1 MCAKVGFHGLI
12 TAIRNGG
19 YRRVSPVAPRPREGP
34 LTEPIAGAQFRPK
47 ERVLMP
53 LSDTRRGHQK
63 RVGGRFLPFSQSA
76 RAVFRTEVWPSL
88 RRRDCS
94 HDFVAPEQVAMLGNS
109 NGWLCGVKNLTLD
122 TPPGADLWD

>member
-94 HDFVAPEQVAMLGNS
+94 HDFVAWSRLRCSGIQMGGFAAS
-109 NGWLCGVKNLTLD
+109 KI
-122 TPPGADLWD
+122 